1 MKPMRCMVVSGDG
14 LKRRLYDICAIARQ
28 AHLIAQHHL
37 CQEKR
42 VMTKLINAARL
53 AGITVALLASP
64 ALELRA
70 TEPDSGVREGEPVK
84 TELSPNA
91 SATTYW
97 LAEADGW
104 HVVSTIDI
112 VLEPDSV
119 AEQHAVARFS
129 AVLLPGQAEVISVP
143 YALGEQQQVL
153 RIRRLDDRIE
163 IARVPGS
170 SV

>member
-1 MKPMRCMVVSGDG
+1 MAKFPNV
-14 LKRRLYDICAIARQ
+14 
-28 AHLIAQHHL
+28 
-37 CQEKR
+37 
-42 VMTKLINAARL
+42 TRL
-53 AGITVALLASP
+53 AGITVALLCSS

-70 TEPDSGVREGEPVK
+70 TEPDRGVREGKAVV

-97 LAEADGW
+97 LAEPDGW

-112 VLEPDSV
+112 VVPESNG
-119 AEQHAVARFS
+119 AAQQHAVARFS
-129 AVLLPGQAEVISVP
+129 AVLLPGQTEVISVP

-153 RIRRLDDRIE
+153 RVRRLDDRIE

>member
-1 MKPMRCMVVSGDG
+1 
-14 LKRRLYDICAIARQ
+14 
-28 AHLIAQHHL
+28 
-37 CQEKR
+37 
-42 VMTKLINAARL
+42 MTKLIKVANL

-70 TEPDSGVREGEPVK
+70 TETNSGVLEGQAAV

-97 LAEADGW
+97 IAEPDGW
-104 HVVSTIDI
+104 HVVSTIDM
-112 VLEPDSV
+112 VLGPDSV

-129 AVLLPGQAEVISVP
+129 AVLLPGQTEVISVP
-143 YALGEQQQVL
+143 YGPDEQQQVL
-153 RIRRLDDRIE
+153 RIRRLGNRIE
-163 IARVPGS
+163 IARVPGP

>member
-1 MKPMRCMVVSGDG
+1 
-14 LKRRLYDICAIARQ
+14 
-28 AHLIAQHHL
+28 
-37 CQEKR
+37 
-42 VMTKLINAARL
+42 MTKLISVARV
-53 AGITVALLASP
+53 AGITVALLSSP

-70 TEPDSGVREGEPVK
+70 TESNSGVREGQPVV

-97 LAEADGW
+97 LAEPDGW

-112 VLEPDSV
+112 VLEPNRA

-129 AVLLPGQAEVISVP
+129 AVLLPGQTEVISVP
-143 YALGEQQQVL
+143 YAPGEQQQVL
-153 RIRRLDDRIE
+153 RIRRLDNRIE
-163 IARVPGS
+163 IARVPGP